1 MAYEQSCRM
10 PEPKGFKKAWRKFT
24 ANGIMLPSK
33 KRADNDPPIV
43 APTFTARPVNF
54 YRVQKA
60 LNYDYCSRKA
70 FVTEKSLKETLRL
83 LYKLWKIQLKSRWK
97 YRKTVK
103 SYYNRRDELTNIAF
117 WKKYLDI

>member
-1 MAYEQSCRM
+1 MAPRITLIKS
-10 PEPKGFKKAWRKFT
+10 
-24 ANGIMLPSK
+24 
-33 KRADNDPPIV
+33 
-43 APTFTARPVNF
+43 
-54 YRVQKA
+54 YR
-60 LNYDYCSRKA
+60 Y
-70 FVTEKSLKETLRL
+70 KETLRL